1 MKHFSNWHQLIQRGL
16 FMAMGYSET
25 SYERPWIAV
34 ANTWSELNPGH
45 CHLRQVAEAVKRGIW
60 QAGGTPV
67 EFNTESICDAM
78 SLKRKYHLPIRDQIA
93 FSTAHMLRAHTLAG
107 VVFLSGCDKN
117 VPGQLMAAAEVDMP
131 CIFVTGGTMLPG
143 KFRGQDIVCCTDG
156 RRLIGEYE
164 KGNIS
169 EQEYLRL
176 IDELY
181 PGVGA
186 CGTMGTANTMQAM
199 TEALGLSLPGSANVP
214 AVSARRYWFAEE
226 AGRRIM
232 DLVKQGIT
240 SRTILTKAALRNAI
254 TVLMAMG
261 GSTNGI
267 LHLTAIA
274 RKAGISMDLETFEE
288 ISSVTPFLCDIK
300 PSGAWTVRDFD
311 EAGGVAVLEKELEPL
326 LDLSV
331 MTVTGKTLGENL
343 KAIPRSQGTVIRR
356 REEPIHPDGGI
367 VVLRGNLAPEGAII
381 KKSAVRKELYKHTG
395 PARVF
400 DTYAEFEA
408 MMHSGKVDFTAEHV
422 VIIRNE
428 GPRGAP
434 GMPEILIPPNLYRHG
449 LQDCVIIT
457 DGRTSGTQQGR
468 LVVHVSPEARVMGPI
483 GLLRNGDLV
492 TLDIEA
498 RTLSVNL
505 TPEELETRK
514 ADWSAPEYDDKSEW
528 LRLYQKFASSA
539 SQGAMIDFDQEDR

>member
-1 MKHFSNWHQLIQRGL
+1 M
-16 FMAMGYSET
+16 
-25 SYERPWIAV
+25 
-34 ANTWSELNPGH
+34 
-45 CHLRQVAEAVKRGIW
+45 
-60 QAGGTPV
+60 
-67 EFNTESICDAM
+67 
-78 SLKRKYHLPIRDQIA
+78 
-93 FSTAHMLRAHTLAG
+93 
-107 VVFLSGCDKN
+107 
-117 VPGQLMAAAEVDMP
+117 
-131 CIFVTGGTMLPG
+131 
-143 KFRGQDIVCCTDG
+143 
-156 RRLIGEYE
+156 
-164 KGNIS
+164 
-169 EQEYLRL
+169 
-176 IDELY
+176 
-181 PGVGA
+181 
-186 CGTMGTANTMQAM
+186 
-199 TEALGLSLPGSANVP
+199 
-214 AVSARRYWFAEE
+214 
-226 AGRRIM
+226 
-232 DLVKQGIT
+232 
-240 SRTILTKAALRNAI
+240 
-254 TVLMAMG
+254 
-261 GSTNGI
+261 
-267 LHLTAIA
+267 
-274 RKAGISMDLETFEE
+274 
-288 ISSVTPFLCDIK
+288 
-300 PSGAWTVRDFD
+300 
-311 EAGGVAVLEKELEPL
+311 
-326 LDLSV
+326 
-331 MTVTGKTLGENL
+331 
-343 KAIPRSQGTVIRR
+343 
-356 REEPIHPDGGI
+356 
-367 VVLRGNLAPEGAII
+367 
-381 KKSAVRKELYKHTG
+381 RKELYKHTG